1 MSFEHSV
8 TSTRH
13 QTVADALRADSCVGM
28 GKATVRGATYPCIA
42 SVRGVAVS
50 PGRGAACTAIIK
62 IVAGRDEWFVT
73 SPLDQTHVER
83 GNIIK
88 IAVAAA

>member
-1 MSFEHSV
+1 MFEHSAPV
-8 TSTRH
+8 KRY
-13 QTVADALRADSCVGM
+13 QTVADALRADPGISM
-28 GKATVRGATYPCIA
+28 GEAAVRGATYPCIA

-73 SPLDQTHVER
+73 GPLDKTYVER

-88 IAVAAA
+88 IAVTAA